1 MTCGTGCFSPYF
13 HFNAQIM
20 KKLLSIAAAGLLLL
34 SASFQASAIEGP
46 DPVGSVTA
54 NAMLGLTPGVG
65 ANASL
70 DYVLINKWWMGH
82 FTVGAYAGFHGV
94 KDTKS
99 ASAGGVTVSNSTKN
113 FYFTIM
119 PRATYG
125 LNITDSFEVHAGTML
140 GVNLNYSKK
149 TDKVSSEVVDVS
161 TKPEKDRDLGAGF
174 AYSEVFG
181 CRYFLSDNFGL
192 TAEVGYGSVSYL
204 NVGFSYRF

>member
-1 MTCGTGCFSPYF
+1 MTCSTGCFSPYF
-13 HFNAQIM
+13 HFNKQIM

-54 NAMLGLTPGVG
+54 NAMLGLSPGVG

-82 FTVGAYAGFHGV
+82 FTVGAYAGFHNTKDTDSINAGYAVASSTV
-94 KDTKS
+94 KD
-99 ASAGGVTVSNSTKN
+99 
-113 FYFTIM
+113 FYFTVM

-125 LNITDSFEVHAGTML
+125 LNITDSFEVHAGTMA
-140 GVNLNYSKK
+140 GVQFNWNRTKSKVTSSIGDLSGK
-149 TDKVSSEVVDVS
+149 DKDSDVS
-161 TKPEKDRDLGAGF
+161 LGF
-174 AYSEVFG
+174 AYSEIVG
-181 CRYFLSDNFGL
+181 CRYFLSDNFGI